1 MATRVLV
8 QRTEA
13 AFCLSPCREKIS
25 FLSPLPSFLAPG
37 GSCWA
42 LPVDGKVYCVIQ
54 KDACFPV
61 GAYVTGCY
69 WTYVSL
75 RLQSAA
81 REETVNKFLKCLVS
95 APQLEEEVIKDA
107 RVFSLSFGSGV

>member
-1 MATRVLV
+1 MATHVLV

-13 AFCLSPCREKIS
+13 AFCLFPCREKIS
-25 FLSPLPSFLAPG
+25 FLSPLPSFLAP
-37 GSCWA
+37 SCWA
-42 LPVDGKVYCVIQ
+42 LPVDGKAYCVIQ

-61 GAYVTGCY
+61 GAYVTGCN

-75 RLQSAA
+75 CLQSAA

-95 APQLEEEVIKDA
+95 APQLEEEVIKKT
-107 RVFSLSFGSGV
+107 RVFSLSFESGV